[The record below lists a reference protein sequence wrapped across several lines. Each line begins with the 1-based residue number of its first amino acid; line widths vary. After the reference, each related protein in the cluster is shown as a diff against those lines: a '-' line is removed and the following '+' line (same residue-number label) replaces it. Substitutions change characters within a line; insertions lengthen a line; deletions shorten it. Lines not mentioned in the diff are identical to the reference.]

1 MKKVLEM
8 GFRNE
13 AGKVVNILLSDPK
26 DTLTKS
32 EVTTLMQ
39 DVIAKNIFSTNDGD
53 LVQIVDAVIRIS
65 DVTELA

>member
-1 MKKVLEM
+1 MKKILEM

-39 DVIAKNIFSTNDGD
+39 DVITKNIFSTKEGD
-53 LVQIVDAVIRIS
+53 LVQIVDAMIRIT
-65 DVTELA
+65 DVTELV

>member
-1 MKKVLEM
+1 MKKILEM

>member
-1 MKKVLEM
+1 MKKILEM

-53 LVQIVDAVIRIS
+53 LVQIVDAVIKIS

>member
-1 MKKVLEM
+1 VKKILEM

-32 EVTTLMQ
+32 EVTTFMQ

-65 DVTELA
+65 DVTELV

>member
-1 MKKVLEM
+1 MKKILEM

-32 EVTTLMQ
+32 EVTTFMQ

-65 DVTELA
+65 DVTELV